1 MLSEKNIK
9 NFIAFFT
16 FCKKNA
22 MVLLFL
28 FFITAIQLS
37 ADEILDSDIME
48 ATDSTRLNSDSEKL
62 TGQQTPKASTEIHK
76 ITTEILH
83 QQNGNVEYYYQEIS
97 EPDSTNNTADI
108 SPVPVSR
115 KVNIISNSEELPKTP
130 LPKKKRKKKKPQ
142 IKTITY
148 VDTVNIKI
156 RTLPDN
162 APLLSDKI
170 GMKDSIEPFNRAMF
184 KVDNVLFTY
193 VFHPMSK
200 VYSYVV
206 PEYFRNGFK
215 RMDYNIQMPKRLF
228 NNLLQAKWEGAGI
241 SFSKF
246 MVDTTVG
253 VVGFYDP
260 SYEWFGWEKYDED
273 LGQSLGKWGV
283 GPGCYVYIPIIGS
296 SSVRDGLSLIVDDQM
311 DPRAWIPFGGSGI
324 RFVMRFNNFTLD
336 SNGIEQQLEE
346 YYDSYSLKR
355 DFWYMKRTANIA
367 K

>member
-1 MLSEKNIK
+1 MFSKKSTKNS
-9 NFIAFFT
+9 IALFT

-22 MVLLFL
+22 GALLFL
-28 FFITAIQLS
+28 LFITALPLP
-37 ADEILDSDIME
+37 ANKILDSDVIE
-48 ATDSTRLNSDSEKL
+48 TTASTRLNSNSEKL

-115 KVNIISNSEELPKTP
+115 KVNIISNNEELPETP
-130 LPKKKRKKKKPQ
+130 LPQKKRKKKKPQ

-200 VYSYVV
+200 AYSYVV

-253 VVGFYDP
+253 VAGFYDP
-260 SYEWFGWEKYDED
+260 SHEWFGWEKYDED